1 MFDGCPRHPS
11 CGYCVDAMHTH
22 IAYPGRLYVGFSCLS
37 PFWASS
43 QMMTTTTRMEH
54 PSGASEDLSR
64 DRHAEVC
71 GV

>member
-1 MFDGCPRHPS
+1 MLVSLVCP
-11 CGYCVDAMHTH
+11 
-22 IAYPGRLYVGFSCLS
+22 
-37 PFWASS
+37 PFWVSS
-43 QMMTTTTRMEH
+43 QMMTTTTRMER